1 MNATIRESGEIRFV
15 CDAHYLQ
22 TKCAYAIVD
31 ILRAEF
37 ADARTFAKSWPNRT
51 CERSR
56 CVIHTSLHIARRS
69 MSACPASLHA
79 AVPRAPRR
87 APRARALRCRAGPA
101 GGGADGRASVWS
113 LEQRKALEAKKDDE
127 LSKAPEPARPPP
139 PASLDAV
146 DAKMSRRQVGLS
158 ASVGLSAL
166 LGADVV
172 FPSDA
177 EAKKIISGYVPADG
191 SFTVRASIDR
201 SLDANETRRDCF
213 PYDPVRVVN
222 AIP

>member
-51 CERSR
+51 SERSR

-87 APRARALRCRAGPA
+87 APRARACTVLVTLLACLPTPSFVCLTP
-101 GGGADGRASVWS
+101 GG
-113 LEQRKALEAKKDDE
+113 LE
-127 LSKAPEPARPPP
+127 
-139 PASLDAV
+139 
-146 DAKMSRRQVGLS
+146 
-158 ASVGLSAL
+158 
-166 LGADVV
+166 
-172 FPSDA
+172 
-177 EAKKIISGYVPADG
+177 
-191 SFTVRASIDR
+191 
-201 SLDANETRRDCF
+201 
-213 PYDPVRVVN
+213 
-222 AIP
+222 